1 MATNNDLET
10 PITSRP
16 AEKGIDPAATP
27 VRVVNYSRIIL
38 FAAGLYLAIAFID
51 AIARALL
58 LFLTAFLIAIVLN
71 APVRWLENRGIKRGI
86 SAAGVALIVL
96 GGLVTAGFVA
106 GPPLTRETTALV
118 QNAPERW
125 DRFQE
130 RLDNVAQQYP
140 ALRGV
145 LRSEALETERLM
157 QRAQALLPRI
167 GRYTL
172 GLFGSFAAG
181 FFVLVIAL
189 YTLGSPKPLVRGL
202 VSAVPQNYRTEAT
215 HALTRII
222 GQLESWALATL
233 LLMLIVGVVSGL
245 GLWLLKVPNALLF
258 GIIAGFGEAIPTI
271 GPILSALPPM
281 AVSLADEPTKA
292 LWVAGLFLLVQQL
305 ENNVLVPMIMARNLN
320 LHPVSIL
327 FFVLAL
333 GAFVGVLG
341 AILAVPTA
349 IIVKVLFEEFY
360 GKKSAPRQEAL
371 DEAAD
376 QILRAGS
383 RPGKTNA
390 PRPPEVSSL

>member
-10 PITSRP
+10 PVSSRP
-16 AEKGIDPAATP
+16 AEKGVDPTATP

-58 LFLTAFLIAIVLN
+58 LFLSAFLIAIVLN
-71 APVRWLENRGIKRGI
+71 APVRWLENRGVKRGV

-106 GPPLTRETTALV
+106 GPPLAQEVTDLV
-118 QNAPERW
+118 QDAPERW
-125 DRFQE
+125 DTLRG
-130 RLDNVAQQYP
+130 RLDALAERYP
-140 ALRGV
+140 VLGGV
-145 LRSEALETERLM
+145 LKGEALGAENLA

-172 GLFGSFAAG
+172 GFFGSLAAG

-189 YTLGSPKPLVRGL
+189 YTLGSPKPLVRGFL
-202 VSAVPQNYRTEAT
+202 SAVPPNYRTEAT
-215 HALTRII
+215 HALTRIV

-233 LLMLIVGVVSGL
+233 LLMLIIGVVSGL
-245 GLWLLKVPNALLF
+245 GLWAIGVPNALLF
-258 GIIAGFGEAIPTI
+258 GIIAGLGEAIPTI

-281 AVSLADEPTKA
+281 AVALADEPVKA
-292 LWVAGLFLLVQQL
+292 LWVAGLFLVVQQL

-341 AILAVPTA
+341 AILAVPAA
-349 IIVKVLFEEFY
+349 IIVKVFFEEFY
-360 GKKSAPRQEAL
+360 ARKSAPRQEAL

-383 RPGKTNA
+383 RPGKA
-390 PRPPEVSSL
+390 SVPRPPEVSSM